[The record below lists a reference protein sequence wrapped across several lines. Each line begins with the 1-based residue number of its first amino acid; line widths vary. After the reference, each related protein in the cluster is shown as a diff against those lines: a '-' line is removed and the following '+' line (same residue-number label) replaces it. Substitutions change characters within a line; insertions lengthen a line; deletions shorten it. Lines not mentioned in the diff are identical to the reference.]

1 MKSDFTKKIRISRRI
16 YMTENKSPTLAAS
29 HTSSLNYGI
38 LRNIEKER
46 NKEGEEESVIIIIR
60 LRFDS

>member
-1 MKSDFTKKIRISRRI
+1 
-16 YMTENKSPTLAAS
+16 MTENKPPTLAVS